1 MKTTNQKGTD
11 MANTNA
17 NIEKV
22 LDRAVTVYNVWQV
35 TESDTTYSEYY
46 GIEEALALMLGIEQT
61 EAAKMIREHRNKKEE
76 MTDFFEF

>member
-1 MKTTNQKGTD
+1 
-11 MANTNA
+11 MANANA

-46 GIEEALALMLGIEQT
+46 GIEETLALMLGIEQT
-61 EAAKMIREHRNKKEE
+61 EAEKMIREHRNKKEE